1 LVTRRTKRVGALIQA
16 ELAALIMKQVK
27 DPRLKEVTITGIDL
41 SPDLRQAKVFFSLL
55 DAAKIPE
62 AVAGFEAAAPYLRRE
77 LASRLQT
84 KVTPRLVP
92 VYDDSMARGADMN
105 QLIRKVREADQAA
118 AAERGDEEPS

>member
-1 LVTRRTKRVGALIQA
+1 MATRRTKRVGALILS
-16 ELAALIMKQVK
+16 ELALLLMKRVK
-27 DPRLKEVTITGIDL
+27 EPRLRDVTITGVDV

-55 DAAKIPE
+55 DTAKGPDAI
-62 AVAGFEAAAPYLRRE
+62 AGFEAAAPFLRRE

-105 QLIRKVREADQAA
+105 ELIRKVREEDQALA
-118 AAERGDEEPS
+118 TERGDEEAS

>member
-1 LVTRRTKRVGALIQA
+1 MKR
-16 ELAALIMKQVK
+16 VK
-27 DPRLKEVTITGIDL
+27 DPRLKEVTITGVDV

-62 AVAGFEAAAPYLRRE
+62 AVAGFEAAAPFLRRE
-77 LASRLQT
+77 LAARLQT

-105 QLIRKVREADQAA
+105 QLIRQVREQDRAA
-118 AAERGDEEPS
+118 ALERGDEDIS

>member
-1 LVTRRTKRVGALIQA
+1 MVTRRTKRVGALIQA

>member
-1 LVTRRTKRVGALIQA
+1 MIQSELALLLMKRVK
-16 ELAALIMKQVK
+16 E
-27 DPRLKEVTITGIDL
+27 PRLKDVTITGIDV

-55 DAAKIPE
+55 DAEKVPE
-62 AVAGFEAAAPYLRRE
+62 AIAGFNAAAPFLRRE

-105 QLIRKVREADQAA
+105 ELIRKVREEDQTRAMDH
-118 AAERGDEEPS
+118 GDEESS